1 MSLISYALKG
11 NPKNFDNKLKKIS
24 KESNISIWSLR
35 FKFINSFR
43 LLGCGYSDFLNYELY
58 KKNKQELLEYVSIK
72 DQDKFYE
79 IVSPSKYKNEFSYKP
94 NFLKNFKKYI
104 ARDFFVDEEIDKLKE
119 FINKHDKFMV
129 KPYDG
134 LGGHKVE
141 KVYTKDI
148 KNVEDFYK
156 ELRDE
161 RLFLE
166 EYVVQHSKVSEVAS
180 QSVNTI
186 RIMTF
191 AYNGKSEILFA
202 AMRFGNGEAS
212 VDNFHQGG
220 MAVLVDIET
229 GKLVGK
235 AFNKNLDY
243 FEKHP
248 KSNITFEN
256 FQIPNWEYVKK
267 LVLEAALVSE
277 HIHAVGWDV
286 AVTED
291 GATFI
296 EGNRRAGYDLVQVLS
311 KKGRKD
317 IMRHCLQIINENE
330 GTNYKI

>member
-1 MSLISYALKG
+1 MSLLRYAMDG
-11 NPKNFDNKLKKIS
+11 NYKRFNDNLKKIS
-24 KESNISIWSLR
+24 KETGIGVGKLR
-35 FKFINSFR
+35 LKFLNSFR
-43 LLGCGYSDFLNYELY
+43 MLGCGYSDFLNYELY
-58 KKNKQELLEYVSIK
+58 KKNKKEILEYASIK

-79 IVSPSKYKNEFSYKP
+79 IVSPSKYKSGFSFKP
-94 NFLKNFKKYI
+94 NFFKNFKKYVS
-104 ARDFFVDEEIDKLKE
+104 RDIFVDGSDEELESFLK
-119 FINKHDKFMV
+119 KHDSFMI

-134 LGGHKVE
+134 LGGHGVDRI
-141 KVYTKDI
+141 YTKDI
-148 KNVEDFYK
+148 KNIADFNQK
-156 ELRDE
+156 IQKE

-166 EYVVQHSKVSEVAS
+166 EYVIQNKSVSAICDK
-180 QSVNTI
+180 SVNTI

-191 AYNGKSEILFA
+191 GYNGKSEILFA
-202 AMRFGNGEAS
+202 CMRFGNGVVA

-248 KSNITFEN
+248 KSKIKFDG
-256 FQIPNWEYVKK
+256 FQIPNWDKIKK

-277 HIHAVGWDV
+277 HIHFVGWDV

-296 EGNRRAGYDLVQVLS
+296 EGNRRPGFDLPQVLS
-311 KKGRKD
+311 RRGRKD
-317 IMRHCLQIINENE
+317 IMRHCLDIINDNE

>member
-148 KNVEDFYK
+148 KNVDDFYK

>member
-1 MSLISYALKG
+1 MSIVSYALKG
-11 NPKNFDNKLKKIS
+11 NLKRFDDNLRKIS
-24 KESNISIWSLR
+24 KESGIGIWSLR
-35 FKFINSFR
+35 FKFLNSFR
-43 LLGCGYSDFLNYELY
+43 MLGCGYSDFLNYELY
-58 KKNKQELLEYVSIK
+58 KKTKNEILEYASIK

-94 NFLKNFKKYI
+94 NFLKGFKKYI
-104 ARDFFVDEEIDKLKE
+104 DRDFFVDEGIDELKK
-119 FINKHDKFMV
+119 FLDKHEKFMI

-134 LGGHKVE
+134 LGGHKVGAM
-141 KVYTKDI
+141 YSKDI
-148 KNVEDFYK
+148 ENLEEFYDKLKN
-156 ELRDE
+156 E

-166 EYVVQHSKVSEVAS
+166 DYVVQHKKINEICPSC
-180 QSVNTI
+180 VNTI

-191 AYNGKSEILFA
+191 GYNGKSEILFA
-202 AMRFGNGEAS
+202 GMRFGNGEAS

-229 GKLVGK
+229 GKLVGS

-243 FEKHP
+243 FENHP
-248 KSNITFEN
+248 KSGIKFDG
-256 FQIPNWEYVKK
+256 FQIPNWDKIKK
-267 LVLEAALVSE
+267 MVLEAALESE

-296 EGNRRAGYDLVQVLS
+296 EGNRRAGYDLPQVLS
-311 KKGRKD
+311 KRGRKD
-317 IMRHCLQIINENE
+317 IMRHCLDVINENE